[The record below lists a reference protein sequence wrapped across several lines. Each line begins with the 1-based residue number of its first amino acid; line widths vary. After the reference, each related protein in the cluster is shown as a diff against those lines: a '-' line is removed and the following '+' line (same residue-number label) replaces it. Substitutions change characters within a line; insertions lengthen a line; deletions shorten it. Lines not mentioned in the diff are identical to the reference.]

1 MDGELLFIVKI
12 PLGKKVD
19 IRKQWIS
26 DFSFLMQLINSA
38 QNIRIYKIGV
48 LPLSLVQL
56 RLNLFSFLQKKEY
69 FHVILAF

>member
-1 MDGELLFIVKI
+1 MDGELLFIVKM

-38 QNIRIYKIGV
+38 QNIRIQEAKESFASPDY
-48 LPLSLVQL
+48 
-56 RLNLFSFLQKKEY
+56 LFYGK
-69 FHVILAF
+69 FHIVKLLYR